1 MNNLV
6 EILLGILLILLVVGE
21 PKFLVRFTK
30 SGLGK
35 LVFLV
40 ALIFSSMKS
49 LTAGVLVFLIYVV
62 LRRDFTL
69 VEGMEN
75 GTSSTQ
81 TTTSSSNGSD
91 SDSDSE
97 SDSESDNES
106 DNESDSDS
114 DTDNKNNEQVNIK
127 VNKGVDMSKSNFI
140 NKYCKNGNVDS
151 SLNPPPLKYT
161 NGKCNPCDD
170 DCGFEVTSAVEQLT
184 IDEAMRP
191 KESNS
196 IPVTKN

>member
-1 MNNLV
+1 MYRMNNLV

-35 LVFLV
+35 LAFLV

-49 LTAGVLVFLIYVV
+49 LTAGVLVFLIYLA

-75 GTSSTQ
+75 ED
-81 TTTSSSNGSD
+81 SSNSE
-91 SDSDSE
+91 SE
-97 SDSESDNES
+97 SDSDNDSDNEG
-106 DNESDSDS
+106 DHEEKEES
-114 DTDNKNNEQVNIK
+114 VNINVK
-127 VNKGVDMSKSNFI
+127 EGVNMSKSDFM
-140 NKYCKNGNVDS
+140 NKYCKNGKINS
-151 SLNPPPLKYT
+151 SMTPPPLKYT
-161 NGKCNPCDD
+161 NGKCNPCDE
-170 DCGFEVTSAVEQLT
+170 DCGFEVTSATEQLT

-196 IPVTKN
+196 IPVNKN

>member
-1 MNNLV
+1 MYRMNNLV

-35 LVFLV
+35 LAFLA

-75 GTSSTQ
+75 ED
-81 TTTSSSNGSD
+81 SSN
-91 SDSDSE
+91 
-97 SDSESDNES
+97 SESDNENDSESDS
-106 DNESDSDS
+106 DNESDSD
-114 DTDNKNNEQVNIK
+114 
-127 VNKGVDMSKSNFI
+127 
-140 NKYCKNGNVDS
+140 
-151 SLNPPPLKYT
+151 YT
-161 NGKCNPCDD
+161 YN
-170 DCGFEVTSAVEQLT
+170 
-184 IDEAMRP
+184 DEYDA
-191 KESNS
+191 
-196 IPVTKN
+196 T

>member
-1 MNNLV
+1 MYRMNNLV

-35 LVFLV
+35 LAFLA
-40 ALIFSSMKS
+40 ALIFSSLKS
-49 LTAGVLVFLIYVV
+49 LTAGVLVFLIYVA

-75 GTSSTQ
+75 ED
-81 TTTSSSNGSD
+81 SSNSESD
-91 SDSDSE
+91 NE
-97 SDSESDNES
+97 SDSENDNES
-106 DNESDSDS
+106 DNESDSEEKEES
-114 DTDNKNNEQVNIK
+114 VNINVK
-127 VNKGVDMSKSNFI
+127 EGVNMSKSDFM
-140 NKYCKNGNVDS
+140 NKYCKNGKVDS
-151 SLNPPPLKYT
+151 SMTPPPLKYT
-161 NGKCNPCDD
+161 NGKCNPCDE
-170 DCGFEVTSAVEQLT
+170 DCGFEVTSATEQLT

-196 IPVTKN
+196 IPVSKN

>member
-1 MNNLV
+1 MYRMNNLV

-35 LVFLV
+35 LAFLV

-97 SDSESDNES
+97 SDNE
-106 DNESDSDS
+106 NDS
-114 DTDNKNNEQVNIK
+114 DTDNENDNENNEQVNIK

-161 NGKCNPCDD
+161 NGKCNPCDE
-170 DCGFEVTSAVEQLT
+170 DCGFEVTSATEQLT

-196 IPVTKN
+196 IPVSKN

>member
-1 MNNLV
+1 MYRMNNLV

-35 LVFLV
+35 LAFLV

-49 LTAGVLVFLIYVV
+49 LTAGVLVFLIYLA

-75 GTSSTQ
+75 ED
-81 TTTSSSNGSD
+81 SSNSE
-91 SDSDSE
+91 SE
-97 SDSESDNES
+97 SDSDNDSDNEG
-106 DNESDSDS
+106 DHEEKEES
-114 DTDNKNNEQVNIK
+114 VNINVK
-127 VNKGVDMSKSNFI
+127 EGVNMSKSDFM
-140 NKYCKNGNVDS
+140 NKYCKNGKINS
-151 SLNPPPLKYT
+151 SMTPPPLKYT
-161 NGKCNPCDD
+161 NGKCNPCDE
-170 DCGFEVTSAVEQLT
+170 DCGFEVTSATEQLT

-196 IPVTKN
+196 IPVSKN

>member
-1 MNNLV
+1 MYRMNNLV

-21 PKFLVRFTK
+21 PKFLFRFTK

-35 LVFLV
+35 LAFLA

-49 LTAGVLVFLIYVV
+49 LTAGVLVFLIYVA

-75 GTSSTQ
+75 ED
-81 TTTSSSNGSD
+81 SSN
-91 SDSDSE
+91 SE
-97 SDSESDNES
+97 SDSESDS
-106 DNESDSDS
+106 DNDSDS
-114 DTDNKNNEQVNIK
+114 DDEEKEESVNINVK
-127 VNKGVDMSKSNFI
+127 EGVNMSKSDFM
-140 NKYCKNGNVDS
+140 NKYCKNGKINS
-151 SLNPPPLKYT
+151 TMTPPPLKYT
-161 NGKCNPCDD
+161 NGKCNPCDE
-170 DCGFEVTSAVEQLT
+170 DCGFEVTSATEQLT

-196 IPVTKN
+196 IPVSKN